1 MKSEN
6 DQISSCPCLRGLLW
20 LVGSCIFVCALLF
33 IVLNYDNDVR
43 WIEWIQ
49 LLVSSAGAIAIPV
62 AIWWLS
68 SYKNDREKD
77 IRLHI
82 ETLNAILVDLF
93 IVSKNLVHL
102 KRYFS
107 GNIKGLEKCLY
118 ILDGPI
124 QRFNLTNYNALLSKY
139 KGFPIVRLMTKFDN
153 RDISFL
159 SRKNADLLL
168 KLRSWDNLILNFN
181 EKILTDKE
189 LCLEYQKILNEQ
201 YDIITKS
208 GRFPTNG
215 ERIQIEKGYVNA
227 VLRNIEGTYHYIEEI
242 IRKTKIIIEILPDF
256 IEKNFGDQ
264 VELNSKENRDKY
276 FSEIVELKIDNEK

>member
-1 MKSEN
+1 M
-6 DQISSCPCLRGLLW
+6 
-20 LVGSCIFVCALLF
+20 GSCIFVCALLF
-33 IVLNYDNDVR
+33 IALNYDNDVR

-82 ETLNAILVDLF
+82 ETLNAIMVDLF

-107 GNIKGLEKCLY
+107 DNIKGLEKCLY

-139 KGFPIVRLMTKFDN
+139 KGFPIVRLVTKFDN

-189 LCLEYQKILNEQ
+189 LCLECQKILNEQ

-208 GRFPTNG
+208 GRFPTN
-215 ERIQIEKGYVNA
+215 EKRIQIEKDYVNA
-227 VLRNIEGTYHYIEEI
+227 VLCNIEGTYHYIEEI
-242 IRKTKIIIEILPDF
+242 IRKTKIIIEILPNF
-256 IEKNFGDQ
+256 IEENFGDQ

-276 FSEIVELKIDNEK
+276 FSEIIELKIDNEK

>member
-1 MKSEN
+1 MSSEN
-6 DQISSCPCLRGLLW
+6 DQISSCPCLRGLVW
-20 LVGSCIFVCALLF
+20 LAGSCIFVCALLF
-33 IVLNYDNDVR
+33 IALNYDNDVR

-68 SYKNDREKD
+68 SYKNDSEKD

-107 GNIKGLEKCLY
+107 DNIKGLEKCLY

-124 QRFNLTNYNALLSKY
+124 QRFNLNNYNALLSKY

>member
-1 MKSEN
+1 M
-6 DQISSCPCLRGLLW
+6 
-20 LVGSCIFVCALLF
+20 GSCIFVCALLF
-33 IVLNYDNDVR
+33 ILLNYDNDVR

-107 GNIKGLEKCLY
+107 DNIKGLEKCLY